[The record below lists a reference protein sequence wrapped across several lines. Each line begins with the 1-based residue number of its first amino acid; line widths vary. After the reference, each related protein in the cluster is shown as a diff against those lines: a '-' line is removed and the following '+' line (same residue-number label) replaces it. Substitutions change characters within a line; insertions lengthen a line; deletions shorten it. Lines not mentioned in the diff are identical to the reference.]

1 MAQFEI
7 IPVSGNADIPDVL
20 RRIQTNVAKVVDQLT
35 QAQSPSIQ
43 VEQVNANYRM
53 RGTEDVILVDAHA
66 AQSQISIVLPQ
77 PQAMTKRL
85 TVHVTL
91 GGTWPV
97 AVKASDI
104 PGNVKIGDKNQL
116 VLPAGS
122 TGTIDLISTG
132 TGFSALQVVT

>member
-1 MAQFEI
+1 
-7 IPVSGNADIPDVL
+7 
-20 RRIQTNVAKVVDQLT
+20 LT

-43 VEQVNANYRM
+43 VAQVNANYRM

-97 AVKASDI
+97 AVKASDF
-104 PGNVKIGDKNQL
+104 PSNVKIGDKNQL
-116 VLPAGS
+116 VLPSGS